1 MTTESTLFFWVGTNG
16 LLLTITTGRGVFL
29 NIGTYSFGIAAT
41 GIKETFPTLI
51 INTYPFAGDLMT
63 TLWST
68 LSGFTFSLG
77 RYLTPSALWYLTSLH
92 VIGS

>member
-1 MTTESTLFFWVGTNG
+1 
-16 LLLTITTGRGVFL
+16 LLTITTGRGVFL

-63 TLWST
+63 TL
-68 LSGFTFSLG
+68 
-77 RYLTPSALWYLTSLH
+77 
-92 VIGS
+92 